1 MRDKMVRGQTLVTSS
16 GYPRQTYP
24 SNCGTFI
31 NTFPAGSHDQDLER
45 LDRLES
51 LFESI
56 RSAPLS
62 VVDHIVREVRFA
74 HGGIK
79 KDLVQVGPWEGHE
92 GKSIISAPL
101 ELIVHTHTTAN

>member
-1 MRDKMVRGQTLVTSS
+1 MVCGQTLFTSS
-16 GYPRQTYP
+16 GYLREKYP
-24 SNCGTFI
+24 ANCGTFTD
-31 NTFPAGSHDQDLER
+31 TFAAGSHDQDLER

-62 VVDHIVREVRFA
+62 VVDHIVREVRCA
-74 HGGIK
+74 HGGMK

-92 GKSIISAPL
+92 GKSIISAP
-101 ELIVHTHTTAN
+101 

>member
-1 MRDKMVRGQTLVTSS
+1 MQTLVTSG
-16 GYPRQTYP
+16 GYPWQIDP

-31 NTFPAGSHDQDLER
+31 DTFPAGSHDQDLER

-74 HGGIK
+74 HGGLK
-79 KDLVQVGPWEGHE
+79 KELVQVGPWEGHE
-92 GKSIISAPL
+92 GKSATLVPL
-101 ELIVHTHTTAN
+101 